1 VSGAGTTERGAAAGA
16 PARRAPGPTR
26 TRRITIDLR
35 MLNHS
40 GIGTYLR
47 NTVPALIAERPEI
60 HFTLLGAPEE
70 LRTLPG
76 ADAANCELREFRAP
90 IYSIAEQV
98 GAWRLTP
105 RGTDLYWSP
114 HYTIPLLRRGK
125 LLVTVCDVCHLAL
138 PHLFGG
144 LHRRLYAKLM
154 FAAVRRKADAIITI
168 SEFTRREFL
177 RLVGPAR
184 QEIHAITLA
193 APERW
198 FSVRPTR
205 NPEPAPYVLYV
216 GNVKPHKNLTTLLEA
231 MRLLPGDVAH
241 NLVIVGKE
249 SGFLTGD
256 PRVRERAAALGDR
269 VRFTGRVSDEALEQ
283 YVAHADALVFP
294 SLYEGFGLP
303 PLEAMA
309 CGCPVVV
316 SNAASLPEVC
326 GDAAVYI
333 DPLDPADLA
342 RQLRRVL
349 GDATLREEL
358 RARGRARAR
367 QFSYDD
373 CVRRTLA
380 VVDELL
386 AR

>member
-1 VSGAGTTERGAAAGA
+1 MSGAGTAERAPAAAERSDA
-16 PARRAPGPTR
+16 R
-26 TRRITIDLR
+26 TRARGPRITIDLR
-35 MLNHS
+35 MLHHS

-47 NTVPALIAERPEI
+47 NTVPALISQRP
-60 HFTLLGAPEE
+60 HLRFTLLGAPEE
-70 LRTLPG
+70 IG
-76 ADAANCELREFRAP
+76 ALAGVGGEQCEVREFRAP
-90 IYSIAEQV
+90 LYSIAEQV

-105 RGTDLYWSP
+105 RDTALYWSP
-114 HYTIPLLRRGK
+114 HYTIPLLWRGK
-125 LLVTVCDVCHLAL
+125 MLVTVCDVCHLAL

-144 LHRRLYAKLM
+144 LHKRLYARFM
-154 FAAVRRKADAIITI
+154 FEAVRRKADSIITI
-168 SEFTRREFL
+168 SEFTRDEFV

-184 QEIHAITLA
+184 QPIHPITLA

-198 FSVRPTR
+198 FDVRPTS

-216 GNVKPHKNLTTLLEA
+216 GNVKPHKNLSTLLEA
-231 MRLLPGDVAH
+231 MRLLGDAVPH

-249 SGFLTGD
+249 SGFITGD
-256 PRVRERAAALGDR
+256 PQVRERAAGLAGR
-269 VRFTGRVSDEALEQ
+269 VRFTGRVTDEVLEQ

-333 DPLDPADLA
+333 DPLDPADVA

-349 GDATLREEL
+349 EDGALRARL
-358 RARGRARAR
+358 GARGRARAR
-367 QFSYDD
+367 EFSYDT
-373 CVRRTLA
+373 CVRKTLG
-380 VVDELL
+380 VIDGLL
-386 AR
+386 DA

>member
-1 VSGAGTTERGAAAGA
+1 
-16 PARRAPGPTR
+16 
-26 TRRITIDLR
+26 

-60 HFTLLGAPEE
+60 RFTLLGAPEE

-231 MRLLPGDVAH
+231 MRLLPDDVAH